1 MVPIFNST
9 NYTNIVA
16 EITGIWWPVF
26 WVCVETCA
34 QEFYD
39 RKASGSKWNTVKWK
53 LHLPQPP
60 RKRWSPE
67 KTWSGAPN
75 GEPSS
80 TKYMWPTVC
89 PGDRWEVN
97 FKLPN
102 IKVSASVIPLKKN
115 IQKLHYTISPKDDRK
130 MNILIKY
137 VLDLFLR

>member
-1 MVPIFNST
+1 MMACFLST
-9 NYTNIVA
+9 GRNL
-16 EITGIWWPVF
+16 
-26 WVCVETCA
+26 CSR
-34 QEFYD
+34 FYD
-39 RKASGSKWNTVKWK
+39 GKARGSKWDTIKWK

-75 GEPSS
+75 EEPSS

-102 IKVSASVIPLKKN
+102 IKVSASVIPLKKKYTKTTLHN
-115 IQKLHYTISPKDDRK
+115 FSKRWQKDEYLNQICAWF
-130 MNILIKY
+130 
-137 VLDLFLR
+137 VLKVDPT